1 MKKNVIAVVVLVWAL
16 AVLFACTNTTTTDT
30 NISTT
35 PVLDRIMHT
44 GELVVGTAGSM
55 PPLNMTTKDGV
66 IIGLEIDLAND
77 MAAKMGVKLRL
88 ETMPF
93 ADLLPALEAGKVD
106 MILSGMTITPER
118 NLKVAFVGPY
128 FVTGKGFL
136 TKIKR
141 IASAQKA
148 SEINSPDTK
157 LTALQGSTSQ
167 RFVAESI
174 PKAMLVT
181 VKNYDEAVNLVI
193 EDKVDAMIA
202 DQPICTLSVLRYP
215 DKGLLSLSTPVT
227 YEPIGIALPADD
239 PLFIN
244 WVENFINK
252 LKNSGELETLKAQWF
267 NHGSWLDRL
276 P

>member
-1 MKKNVIAVVVLVWAL
+1 MKKAFVF
-16 AVLFACTNTTTTDT
+16 AVLLSVVFLMSAM
-30 NISTT
+30 SASAG
-35 PVLDRIMHT
+35 PAMERIIKK
-44 GELVVGTAGSM
+44 GELVVGISGAQ
-55 PPLNMTTKDGV
+55 PPMIATTKKGK
-66 IIGLEIDLAND
+66 IIGLDADIARA
-77 MAAKMGVKLRL
+77 MADAMGVKVKFVS
-88 ETMPF
+88 MPF
-93 ADLLPALEAGKVD
+93 AKLLAALEAGRVD
-106 MILSGMTITPER
+106 MILSGMTITSER

-136 TKIKR
+136 TKIKS
-141 IASAQKA
+141 IASARKA

-167 RFVAESI
+167 RFVEKFI

-181 VKNYDEAVNLVI
+181 AKNYDEAVNLVI

-202 DQPICTLSVLRYP
+202 DHPICMLSVLRYP
-215 DKGLLSLSTPVT
+215 DKGLLSLSTPIT
-227 YEPIGIALPADD
+227 YEPIGVALPADD

-252 LKNSGELETLKAQWF
+252 LKNSGGLEALKSQWF
-267 NHGSWLDRL
+267 KHGSWLDRL

>member
-1 MKKNVIAVVVLVWAL
+1 MKKRCQVVVLVLAL
-16 AVLFACTNTTTTDT
+16 VLLSACTNPTNTAT

-35 PVLDRIMHT
+35 PVLDRIIKK
-44 GELVVGTAGSM
+44 GELLVGTAASM
-55 PPLNMTTKDGV
+55 PPLNMTTENGE
-66 IIGLEIDLAND
+66 IIGLEIDLAKE
-77 MAAKMGVKLRL
+77 MAASMGVKLGL
-88 ETMPF
+88 KAMPF
-93 ADLLPALEAGKVD
+93 SELLPALESGEVD
-106 MILSGMTITPER
+106 MIMSGMTISPQR

-167 RFVAESI
+167 RFVEESI

-181 VKNYDEAVNLVI
+181 AKNYDEAVNLVI

-202 DQPICTLSVLRYP
+202 DHPICMLSVLRYP
-215 DKGLLSLSTPVT
+215 GKGLLSLSTPIT
-227 YEPIGIALPADD
+227 YEPIGVALPAND

-267 NHGSWLDRL
+267 KHGSWLDRL

>member
-1 MKKNVIAVVVLVWAL
+1 MKKRCQVVVLVLAL
-16 AVLFACTNTTTTDT
+16 VLLSACTNPTNTAT

-35 PVLDRIMHT
+35 PVLDRIIKK
-44 GELVVGTAGSM
+44 GELLVGTAASM
-55 PPLNMTTKDGV
+55 PPLNMTTKNGE
-66 IIGLEIDLAND
+66 IIGLEIDLAKE
-77 MAAKMGVKLRL
+77 MAASMGVKLGL
-88 ETMPF
+88 KAMPF
-93 ADLLPALEAGKVD
+93 SELLPALESGEVD
-106 MILSGMTITPER
+106 MIMSGMTISPQR

-167 RFVAESI
+167 RFVEESI

-181 VKNYDEAVNLVI
+181 AKNYDEAVNLVI

-202 DQPICTLSVLRYP
+202 DHPICMLSVLRYP
-215 DKGLLSLSTPVT
+215 GKGLLSLSTPIT
-227 YEPIGIALPADD
+227 YEPIGVALPAND

-267 NHGSWLDRL
+267 KHGSWLDRL